1 MRRWL
6 APAARRAIQSGTTI
20 DSNRLTSLRI
30 NYTHHEV
37 RSYGICIANFTL
49 GTAGSIFFLSA
60 RSCLPRVVPKL
71 HRWKRWLTQ
80 FMPHPGLI
88 ATLCFA
94 PVMVILFIIGML
106 IGGTIWLLLMK
117 RFVHQDILATFFL
130 GGPRVPLFSN
140 LCSKIFAWSY
150 GQNRPKTEV

>member
-1 MRRWL
+1 MYTGL
-6 APAARRAIQSGTTI
+6 KAGVNEKMAGAAARRAIQSGTTI

-71 HRWKRWLTQ
+71 HRWKPWRS
-80 FMPHPGLI
+80 LI
-88 ATLCFA
+88 SLDEIRPLRARYGARSLRLRRL
-94 PVMVILFIIGML
+94 VMRRK
-106 IGGTIWLLLMK
+106 MK
-117 RFVHQDILATFFL
+117 
-130 GGPRVPLFSN
+130 
-140 LCSKIFAWSY
+140 
-150 GQNRPKTEV
+150 